1 MPPIVRLDELR
12 EMTPEQRTQRL
23 NELKTELSKIRTLIK
38 AGGSVENPGRAKILK
53 KAIAR
58 IETVIHEEASKQ

>member
-1 MPPIVRLDELR
+1 MPIVRLDDVR
-12 EMTPEQRTQRL
+12 EMNSEQRQQKL
-23 NELKTELSKIRTLIK
+23 EELKTELSKIKTLIK
-38 AGGSVENPGRAKILK
+38 AGGSVENSGRARALR